1 MKPIDNYSFSGKKA
15 IIRVDFNVPLNDQ
28 FEITDDVRI
37 RAALPTIKKVLND
50 NGAAILMSH
59 LGRPK
64 GGYDK
69 RFSLTHIVNHLSQL
83 LDVPVKFSKD
93 CIGNDAAIQCNQLL
107 PGEVLLLE
115 NLRFHKEEK
124 QGDME
129 FSKALAALGDVYI
142 NDAFGT
148 AHRAHASTAVIAGFF
163 PKNKFLGY
171 LIERELDNIAK
182 VMTGAKRPITAVL
195 GGAKISGK
203 IEIIQS
209 LMEKVD
215 NLIIGG
221 GMVFTFIKAMGGEVG
236 SSLVEDSSISVAQQ
250 ILNQVAKTNTQL
262 ILPVDAV
269 IADEFSDKA
278 KTQVVEVDKIPA
290 GWLGLDIGPRSIQSF
305 QSVISK
311 SKTVF
316 WNGPMG
322 VFEME
327 PFKAGTLQVA
337 DQIAKETE
345 ESGLYSLIGG
355 GDSVSAI
362 NQFGLGEKVSY
373 ISTGG
378 GALLEYLEGK
388 VLPGIAAINN

>member
-1 MKPIDNYSFSGKKA
+1 
-15 IIRVDFNVPLNDQ
+15 
-28 FEITDDVRI
+28 
-37 RAALPTIKKVLND
+37 
-50 NGAAILMSH
+50 
-59 LGRPK
+59 
-64 GGYDK
+64 
-69 RFSLTHIVNHLSQL
+69 
-83 LDVPVKFSKD
+83 
-93 CIGNDAAIQCNQLL
+93 
-107 PGEVLLLE
+107 
-115 NLRFHKEEK
+115 
-124 QGDME
+124 ME

-163 PKNKFLGY
+163 PENKFLGY

-327 PFKAGTLQVA
+327 PFKAGTQQVA
-337 DQIAKETE
+337 GQIAKETE
-345 ESGLYSLIGG
+345 ESGLFSLIGG

-362 NQFGLGEKVSY
+362 NQFGLGKKVSY